1 MPREKPKWKP
11 HKGESTDAE
20 HKDGAIRSS
29 DEGLVMGLEPR
40 GCIVRLGRENN
51 RKRED
56 SLGTSK
62 AVLYH

>member
-20 HKDGAIRSS
+20 HKDGATRSS
-29 DEGLVMGLEPR
+29 DEGPVMGLEPR
-40 GCIVRLGRENN
+40 GCIVRLGKENN